1 MSTALGE
8 SRPFSMKEPEFV
20 GLMAAMMA
28 LQALAI
34 DVMLPGLA
42 AIASD
47 LGAASPNDRQLVIGV
62 FLVASG
68 AFALFPGP
76 LADRFGRR
84 PVVLTCLAGYAVMS
98 LIGAFVTDFF
108 SLLVLRAVQ
117 GAFSAGLMTMPLAIV
132 RDRFSGDRMAR
143 TQSMIAVVFMV
154 VPMLAPLLGQG
165 IIAISGWREVFG
177 VMAGLAVVVA
187 VWVWFRLPETLHP
200 ENRQAIRL
208 GVILNNMRL
217 SITMRE
223 TVGYVLGGAFVQAAI
238 LGYINSSQQLIG
250 EALGAGEWFAAIF
263 GIMAASMAISNF
275 TNSRIVERFG
285 TRRVSHAALL
295 FLISVATVHATI
307 AYAGGET
314 LLVFI
319 VLMTLT
325 MCTVG
330 FLGANFQAIALQP
343 FGKIAGSAASV
354 MSSIRMVGGSL
365 LGMLIGQAYDGSAL
379 PLTVSMV
386 CIGLAALLLIL
397 FSEKGR
403 LFRRLHY
410 PHSP

>member
-1 MSTALGE
+1 MNTVLGE
-8 SRPFSMKEPEFV
+8 SRPFSMREPEFV

-34 DVMLPGLA
+34 DVMLPGLS
-42 AIASD
+42 AIATD
-47 LGAASPNDRQLVIGV
+47 LGASNPNDRQLVIGV
-62 FLVASG
+62 FLIASG

-76 LADRFGRR
+76 LADRYGRR
-84 PVVLTCLAGYAVMS
+84 AVVLICLAGYAVMS
-98 LIGAFVTDFF
+98 AIGAFVTDFTN
-108 SLLVLRAVQ
+108 LLILRGVQ
-117 GAFSAGLMTMPLAIV
+117 GGFSAGLMTMPLAIV

-143 TQSMIAVVFMV
+143 TQSLIAVVFMV

-177 VMAGLAVVVA
+177 VMAGLALLVA

-200 ENRQAIRL
+200 ENRQPIEL

-217 SITMRE
+217 SITLRE
-223 TVGYVLGGAFVQAAI
+223 TAGYVLGGAFVQAAI

-263 GIMAASMAISNF
+263 GIMAASMAVSNF

-295 FLISVATVHATI
+295 FLITIATVHAII
-307 AYAGGET
+307 AYAGAET
-314 LLVFI
+314 LPVFI

-330 FLGANFQAIALQP
+330 FMGANFQAIALQP
-343 FGKIAGSAASV
+343 FGRIAGSAASV

-365 LGMLIGQAYDGSAL
+365 LGLLIGQAYDGSAV
-379 PLTVSMV
+379 PLTLSLVGV
-386 CIGLAALLLIL
+386 GVVALLLVL

-403 LFRRLHY
+403 LFRRLNY
-410 PHSP
+410 PTAS